1 MSQTPPAGTPPTR
14 IAGQESAAVTTVPHT
29 PELAA
34 YAPSAGRTNTM
45 AVISLVAGAVSVFGH
60 IAIPGLGGGTLAIVA
75 IVTGLIARSE
85 IKRTGEKGTWM
96 ATVGIL
102 LGAIHIALIALIVFV
117 LVGAVFVLG
126 SLALFHH

>member
-1 MSQTPPAGTPPTR
+1 VSQTPPQGPTPTQ
-14 IAGQESAAVTTVPHT
+14 IAGQESAPVTAVPHT

-34 YAPSAGRTNTM
+34 YTPSAGRTNTM
-45 AVISLVAGAVSVFGH
+45 AIISLVAGGLSIFGH
-60 IAIPGLGGGTLAIVA
+60 AVIPGLGGGTLAIVA
-75 IVTGLIARSE
+75 IVTGLIARGE

-96 ATVGIL
+96 ATVGIV
-102 LGAIHIALIALIVFV
+102 LGAIHIALIAVIIVV